1 MTNAE
6 AGKLPEHLQK
16 QEGKLVMALTNLRA
30 AYDLAIR
37 AEEQLKVT
45 LQNAERVLDDNA
57 LLKND

>member
-16 QEGKLVMALTNLRA
+16 QEEKLSEALVNLRA

-37 AEEQLKVT
+37 AEEQLKIT
-45 LQNAERVLDDNA
+45 LQSAEKVLDEN
-57 LLKND
+57 NY